1 MGKQGTPYAFVSV
14 WYVEAPI
21 DAVWEAIHDAR
32 AYPRWWKAV
41 LSVEEV
47 EPGGADGIGKVDRFV
62 WKAPL
67 GYKLRFS
74 LRLDRDERPRRLGGA
89 ATGELEGTGYW
100 SLREEEDGVTR
111 VQYDWRVRTNR
122 GFMNLLAPIARPAFK
137 ASHKA
142 VMSEG
147 ATGLASLLH
156 ARVFDGEAAY
166 AARGRSGS

>member
-1 MGKQGTPYAFVSV
+1 MANPGTPYSFVTV

-21 DAVWEAIHDAR
+21 DAVWEAIYDVE

-47 EPGGADGIGKVDRFV
+47 ERGGADGIGKVDRFV

-67 GYKLRFS
+67 GYRLRFS
-74 LRLDRDERPRRLGGA
+74 LRVDTVERPRRLGGA

-100 SLREEEDGVTR
+100 TLREENGVTR

-122 GFMNLLAPIARPAFK
+122 AFMNLLAPIARPVFRS
-137 ASHKA
+137 SHNA

-147 ATGLASLLH
+147 ATGLANLLGV
-156 ARVFDGEAAY
+156 RVFDGDAAY
-166 AARGRSGS
+166 SARARSGS